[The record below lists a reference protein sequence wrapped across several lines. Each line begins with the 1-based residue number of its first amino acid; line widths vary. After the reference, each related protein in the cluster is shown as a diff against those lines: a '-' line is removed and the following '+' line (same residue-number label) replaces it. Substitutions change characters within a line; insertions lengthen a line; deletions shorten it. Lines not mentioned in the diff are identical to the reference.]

1 VQFQHVALASMTVSL
16 DHELLTFSL
25 IRNTLVSNES
35 QVFTFKVLEEL
46 EQKPDQ
52 SEAEF
57 MEDLKTLEQLCR
69 ANLDESK
76 EY

>member
-1 VQFQHVALASMTVSL
+1 
-16 DHELLTFSL
+16 
-25 IRNTLVSNES
+25 
-35 QVFTFKVLEEL
+35 VFTLEVLEEL

-57 MEDLKTLEQLCR
+57 MEDLKALEQLCR